1 MHVVS
6 QQTRSSR
13 VAVTAIFFL
22 NGTAISG
29 LYARLPTLQAD
40 LRLTD
45 AHLGALLLATALGL
59 LAAQPVAAAIAARVG
74 SAPVTLT
81 SALALAAV
89 LPLPALAPTP
99 LTLGLALAA
108 LGASNGALDVAM
120 NAQGIAVERLSSR
133 RVYASFHAAMSFGAV
148 AGAAAAGASATLG
161 VAPALQLTAQSAL
174 LSAAALLAGRALLP
188 ARMDA
193 ARRGAARSPLLA
205 ALRSTRPGGAPP
217 ARSRLGSPDGQRA
230 RGRALRWRSPALAAP
245 PRALAV
251 LGLVAF
257 CCLLA
262 EGAVFDWSAVYL
274 RRELEAGEALAA
286 AGLAAFSVTMGLGR
300 LAADRLADRLG
311 PVVLARGGAALAGT
325 SFALALAVATPAAAI
340 AGFALLGAGLAA
352 VFPLTLA
359 AAAAHSPDAPAA
371 PAIAA
376 VSTAGYLGLVTGPPA
391 IGLLSGLVG
400 LVGALALLVA
410 LCATVALLAG
420 AVRRPAR

>member
-6 QQTRSSR
+6 QHTRSSR

-74 SAPVTLT
+74 SAPVTLA

-174 LSAAALLAGRALLP
+174 LSAAALLAGQALIP
-188 ARMDA
+188 ARIDA

-217 ARSRLGSPDGQRA
+217 ARSRLGSPDGPRA
-230 RGRALRWRSPALAAP
+230 RGRALRSRSPALTAP
-245 PRALAV
+245 PRVPRRARRWSRSA
-251 LGLVAF
+251 A
-257 CCLLA
+257 CSPKARCST
-262 EGAVFDWSAVYL
+262 GAPS
-274 RRELEAGEALAA
+274 
-286 AGLAAFSVTMGLGR
+286 TC
-300 LAADRLADRLG
+300 
-311 PVVLARGGAALAGT
+311 
-325 SFALALAVATPAAAI
+325 
-340 AGFALLGAGLAA
+340 
-352 VFPLTLA
+352 
-359 AAAAHSPDAPAA
+359 DAN
-371 PAIAA
+371 
-376 VSTAGYLGLVTGPPA
+376 S
-391 IGLLSGLVG
+391 
-400 LVGALALLVA
+400 
-410 LCATVALLAG
+410 
-420 AVRRPAR
+420 RPAKRWPRPGSRPSR

>member
-6 QQTRSSR
+6 LHTRSSR

-29 LYARLPTLQAD
+29 LYARLPTLQAE

-59 LAAQPVAAAIAARVG
+59 LVAQPVAATIAARVG
-74 SAPVTLT
+74 SAPVTLA

-148 AGAAAAGASATLG
+148 AGAAAAGASAAFG

-174 LSAAALLAGRALLP
+174 FSAAALLAGRALLP
-188 ARMDA
+188 ARLDA
-193 ARRGAARSPLLA
+193 ARRGAARSPVLA
-205 ALRSTRPGGAPP
+205 ALRPTR
-217 ARSRLGSPDGQRA
+217 
-230 RGRALRWRSPALAAP
+230 RGAAP
-245 PRALAV
+245 SGPASARPSRALAV

-311 PVVLARGGAALAGT
+311 PARLARGGAALAGT
-325 SFALALAVATPAAAI
+325 SFALALLAATPVAAI

-359 AAAAHSPDAPAA
+359 AAAARSPHAPAA

-376 VSTAGYLGLVTGPPA
+376 VSTAGYLGLVSGPPA

-420 AVRRPAR
+420 AVHRPA

>member
-6 QQTRSSR
+6 LHTGSSR

-59 LAAQPVAAAIAARVG
+59 LIAQPVAATIAARVG
-74 SAPVTLT
+74 SAPVTQA

-148 AGAAAAGASATLG
+148 AGAAAAGASAAFG

-193 ARRGAARSPLLA
+193 ARRGAARSRVLA
-205 ALRSTRPGGAPP
+205 ALRP
-217 ARSRLGSPDGQRA
+217 AR
-230 RGRALRWRSPALAAP
+230 RGAVARSPTPAAP

-300 LAADRLADRLG
+300 LAADRLADWLG
-311 PVVLARGGAALAGT
+311 PVVLARGGAALAGM
-325 SFALALAVATPAAAI
+325 SFALALAAATPAAAI

-352 VFPLTLA
+352 VFPLALA
-359 AAAAHSPDAPAA
+359 AAAARSPHAPAA

-376 VSTAGYLGLVTGPPA
+376 VSTAGYLGLVSGPPA

-420 AVRRPAR
+420 AVRRSA